1 MKKYIYI
8 ILIVIALF
16 VFMSF
21 FNIILPLI
29 LIIVIFITKKEID
42 KQNKSHLNYSIAD
55 FWLSLDE
62 KERFK
67 RLNLE
72 LIYRYDSIE
81 YLHKQAVKHNVSK
94 NQNGN
99 YSNRSNMGK
108 TINEKLKEFRNGLSA
123 IEREFNELKSKPSKQ
138 WDSFISEM
146 SSDYGVL
153 YSSIVSISTFI
164 LLIVIHKPTAI
175 CLIPGIIAFFV
186 SYSVFKKKYLNTY
199 PKPPLVTSDNV
210 DSVINF

>member
-8 ILIVIALF
+8 VLIVVALM

-21 FNIILPLI
+21 FNIILPII
-29 LIIVIFITKKEID
+29 LIVVIVITKKEID
-42 KQNKSHLNYSIAD
+42 KQNNNHLNYSISD
-55 FWLSLDE
+55 FWLNLDE

-67 RLNLE
+67 KLNLE

-81 YLHKQAVKHNVSK
+81 YLHSQAVKHNVSK
-94 NQNGN
+94 NKNGN

-108 TINEKLKEFRNGLSA
+108 TINEKLKEFKTGLSS
-123 IEREFNELKSKPSKQ
+123 IEREFNELKSKPSKD

-153 YSSIVSISTFI
+153 YASMVSMLSFI
-164 LLIVIHKPTAI
+164 ILIITHQPTAI
-175 CLIPGIIAFFV
+175 CLIPGIVTFFV
-186 SYSVFKKKYLNTY
+186 SYSIFNKKYLNNY
-199 PKPPLVTSDNV
+199 PKPPLVSVDNV